1 MQRRI
6 FNQTSNPINDSCIC
20 AVGIVGSTH
29 SGIFYLDPVRKKHYL
44 LHLVVGK
51 LVDQDAT
58 YGKKYLWGSPDIPEQ
73 RKGDFVAKA
82 MLIRDKAKTKD
93 IPYGYSSPVN
103 FFDNQSGEIIK
114 DNRNVGL
121 TCSTLILA
129 IFHMIG
135 ISIIDYSSWI
145 YREEDKIKQLYYLEY
160 MKKEG
165 FFTKEHREKVK
176 QQIEGFR
183 YRPEEVVAAAVT
195 PNEIRTM
202 AELEPLGKEIVS
214 MLSTSS

>member
-1 MQRRI
+1 
-6 FNQTSNPINDSCIC
+6 
-20 AVGIVGSTH
+20 
-29 SGIFYLDPVRKKHYL
+29 
-44 LHLVVGK
+44 
-51 LVDQDAT
+51 
-58 YGKKYLWGSPDIPEQ
+58 
-73 RKGDFVAKA
+73 
-82 MLIRDKAKTKD
+82 
-93 IPYGYSSPVN
+93 
-103 FFDNQSGEIIK
+103 
-114 DNRNVGL
+114 
-121 TCSTLILA
+121 
-129 IFHMIG
+129 MIG